1 MRGQTKHKPSILYPD
16 LYVDSLLDIPLTEL
30 QRKNIKAFI
39 LDLDNTITEW
49 NSNHIREE
57 IVTWFKSIL
66 DQGFKACI
74 LSNNG
79 QERVVQ
85 VAQSLGIPFISRA
98 QKPRRGA
105 FRRAVSLMGVK
116 AEETAVIG
124 DQIFTDVLGGNRA
137 GLFTILVVPIA
148 RREFVGTKFSRA
160 MEYFVLRRL
169 NKDRFSPK

>member
-1 MRGQTKHKPSILYPD
+1 MHSSNKRKPSNLYPD
-16 LYVDSLLDIPLTEL
+16 LYVDSLLDIPLNEL
-30 QRKNIKAFI
+30 QSKNIKAFI

-57 IVTWFKSIL
+57 IGTWFQNIL
-66 DQGFKACI
+66 SQGFRACI

-79 QERVVQ
+79 QERVVR
-85 VAQSLGIPFISRA
+85 VAESLGIPFISRA

-105 FRRAVSLMGVK
+105 FHRAVSLMGVK
-116 AEETAVIG
+116 PEETAVIG

-137 GLFTILVVPIA
+137 GLYTILVVPIA

-169 NKDRFSPK
+169 NKDRFSRE